1 MVVLSAGKTRGRGDE
16 IATTTTR
23 TTLRH
28 YAISMRGDG
37 SIYSVK
43 RADVV
48 TPLRPHQQR
57 VLDKLEASK
66 GLLVAHGMGS
76 GKTLSAIA
84 AADRMG
90 LPVDLVAPAPLLAN
104 YHKELAKHTRGPLP
118 DVRARSYEAAA
129 RGGGKVDPE
138 SLAIADEAHRM
149 RNPGTSLHA
158 LSRQLRG
165 ARARLL
171 LTGTPIYNQPENLAP
186 LLNAARGDEALPE
199 DPAAFR
205 RDFVGERHVA
215 PSLLQRLRGVRAGT
229 VPELKNRDRLVDL
242 ATGYIDV
249 EPSGSEDFP
258 ERVDEDVDVP
268 MTRKQHE
275 IYKYH
280 EGALPWY
287 LKLKVRA
294 NLPLTK
300 SEAADL
306 NAFSGGLRQ
315 AANTPRPY
323 VDEMT
328 DEEEDAAAPKLTEA
342 VKRFAEAYKTDPRFR
357 GVVYSNYLEGGLKPY
372 ARMLAR
378 AGVPADVFHGGL
390 SASAKQSLVDKYNAG
405 QLPGLLLSS
414 AGSEG
419 LDLKGTKLM
428 QVLEPHFNNSKI
440 EQAIARAIRYKSHA
454 DLPPEERKVRVQRF
468 YATQPN
474 GLFGKS
480 KDLAIDRYLQNRAN
494 EKDELGHQ
502 IMEALTEASKRGPL
516 RTRTD
521 GQKTALAKYAG
532 LSPESLATLLGAIG
546 GGAYGGVM
554 ESRREASSPG
564 STALHAL
571 LGAAGGGAL
580 GRLSAG
586 AGRRAGH
593 LRGFERGLRA
603 NPHQDLAG
611 EVLETLR
618 KGL

>member
-1 MVVLSAGKTRGRGDE
+1 MRAGRTDE
-16 IATTTTR
+16 ATP
-23 TTLRH
+23 
-28 YAISMRGDG
+28 G
-37 SIYSVK
+37 SVYIVK
-43 RADVV
+43 RAEVV

-57 VLDKLEASK
+57 VLDKLDASK

-118 DVRARSYEAAA
+118 DLRARSYEAAS

-171 LTGTPIYNQPENLAP
+171 LTGTPVYNQPENIAP
-186 LLNAARGDEALPE
+186 LLNAARGDDALPE

-205 RDFVGERHVA
+205 RDFVGERMVS
-215 PSLLQRLRGVRAGT
+215 PSLLQRLRGVKPAA

-242 ATGYIDV
+242 ATGYVDV
-249 EPSGSEDFP
+249 EPSGTDDFP
-258 ERVDEDVDVP
+258 ERIDEDVEVP
-268 MTRKQHE
+268 MSRKQHE

-328 DEEEDAAAPKLTEA
+328 DADEDEHATKLREA
-342 VKRFAEAYKTDPRFR
+342 VTRFADAYKSDPRFR
-357 GVVYSNYLEGGLKPY
+357 GVVYSNYLDGGLKPY
-372 ARMLAR
+372 ARMLAQ

-390 SASAKQSLVDKYNAG
+390 SASAKQALIDRYNSG

-428 QVLEPHFNNSKI
+428 QVLEPHFNNAKI

-468 YATQPN
+468 FATQPK

-494 EKDELGHQ
+494 EKDQLGQ
-502 IMEALTEASKRGPL
+502 QLMEALTEASARGPL
-516 RTRTD
+516 RTRTE

-532 LSPESLATLLGAIG
+532 LSPAALGALLGGVG
-546 GGAYGGVM
+546 GGAYAGVR
-554 ESRREASSPG
+554 ESARPDATTG
-564 STALHAL
+564 STAMHAL
-571 LGAAGGGAL
+571 LGGAGGAAL
-580 GRLSAG
+580 GG
-586 AGRRAGH
+586 WAGRHGDHTGYR
-593 LRGFERGLRA
+593 RGLARGMHVA
-603 NPHQDLAG
+603 DAERQSVIDLLSRQLS
-611 EVLETLR
+611 ELL
-618 KGL
+618 